1 MNRRQKGRPRR
12 RVSRLERETRAR
24 QLLITGTG
32 LVLGLVVLVLGWG
45 LYEQYVLHPRQPVAT
60 VAGEPIRRKTYQD
73 TLRYRRWYYG
83 NYLNRLEEQEREL
96 LASEESSI
104 LIQYIDQQIGRLKR
118 ELANLSV
125 SVLEELIDD
134 RLVRQE
140 CSRQGIAVSPEKV
153 QLKLEDQFGYA
164 RNPPA
169 PAPVTDTLPITITA
183 TPTTVPMT
191 EEEFLAQSA
200 AWFRTM
206 YDAAGFGESE
216 YRRMLESMLYRER
229 LEEVIRAGVPAVADQ
244 VHARHILLETLE
256 EAEAAL
262 VRLRDGEGFEELA
275 AELSGD
281 TATKDQGG
289 DLGWFPR
296 EQMAPAFGEAAFALQ
311 PGELGGVVE
320 TEFGYH
326 IIRVD
331 EREAERE
338 LDATARWEAERRAV
352 NDWFAAQRASQDIER
367 HWDTVL
373 ASEE

>member
-12 RVSRLERETRAR
+12 RVSRRERETRAR
-24 QLLITGTG
+24 QSLITGTG

-73 TLRYRRWYYG
+73 MLRYRRWYYG

-96 LASEESSI
+96 LASEESGA
-104 LIQYIDQQIGRLKR
+104 LIQYIDQQIGQLKR
-118 ELANLSV
+118 EVANLSV

-153 QLKLEDQFGYA
+153 QLKLEEQFGYE

-216 YRRMLESMLYRER
+216 YRRMLESMLYREK

-281 TATKDQGG
+281 TGTKDQGG

-331 EREAERE
+331 EREADRE
-338 LDATARWEAERRAV
+338 LDATARWEAERSAV
-352 NDWFAAQRASQDIER
+352 NDWFAAQRASQDIVR
-367 HWDTVL
+367 YWDTVL